1 MSANEARRRARERL
15 KGDESYAGDVTPS
28 EAWDILR
35 TDSTATLIDVRTDA
49 EWSYVGGPDLGSLDK
64 KPLLIGWQLFPSMST
79 NPSFVDDVARH
90 GVSKE
95 APILLLCR
103 SGARSK
109 AAAQALTAR
118 GYRACF
124 NIADGFEGP
133 HDGAHHRGTV
143 AGWKAS
149 GLPWKQG

>member
-1 MSANEARRRARERL
+1 MSANEACRRARERL

-28 EAWDILR
+28 EAWEFLE
-35 TDSTATLIDVRTDA
+35 SEPAATLVDVRTDA
-49 EWSYVGGPDLGSLDK
+49 EWSYVGGPDLSSLDK
-64 KPLLIGWQLFPSMST
+64 KPILIGWQLFPSMAA
-79 NPSFVDDVARH
+79 NPSFVEEVERQ

-118 GYRACF
+118 GYRACY

-133 HDGAHHRGTV
+133 HDGARHRGTV

-149 GLPWKQG
+149 GLPWRQG

>member
-15 KGDESYAGDVTPS
+15 KGDESYAGDVTPN
-28 EAWDILR
+28 EAWEILE
-35 TDSTATLIDVRTDA
+35 SESAATLIDVRTDA
-49 EWSYVGGPDLGSLDK
+49 EWGYVGGPDLSPLDK
-64 KPLLIGWQLFPSMST
+64 KPLLIGWQLFPSMGV
-79 NPSFVDDVARH
+79 NPNFADDVERL

-109 AAAQALTAR
+109 AAAQALTAL
-118 GYRACF
+118 GYRSCF

-133 HDGAHHRGTV
+133 HDSARHRGTV

-149 GLPWKQG
+149 GLPWRQG

>member
-15 KGDESYAGDVTPS
+15 KGDESYAGDVTPD
-28 EAWDILR
+28 EAWLILQGE
-35 TDSTATLIDVRTDA
+35 SAATLIDVRTDA
-49 EWSYVGGPDLGSLDK
+49 EWSYVGGPDLSSLDK
-64 KPLLIGWQLFPSMST
+64 TPVAISWQLFPSMAI
-79 NPSFVDDVARH
+79 NPGFVDEVERLDL
-90 GVSKE
+90 SKDT
-95 APILLLCR
+95 PILLLCR

-118 GYRACF
+118 GYRWCF

-133 HDGAHHRGTV
+133 HDETRHRGSV

-149 GLPWKQG
+149 GLPWRQG